1 MSRLA
6 LEPKYAAEVK
16 KQVFDFASVLAVGE
30 TISTQ
35 TVTAAVYSGTDAS
48 PSALISGSAS
58 ASGTKVTQT
67 ITGGLAGVVY
77 TITCSI
83 TTSLSQTLR
92 LMGYLSILPP
102 EA

>member
-1 MSRLA
+1 MSRLT
-6 LEPKYAAEVK
+6 LEPKYAAETK
-16 KQVFDFASVLAVGE
+16 KQVFDFASLLAVGE

-35 TVTAAVYSGTDAS
+35 VVTAAVYSGTDAS
-48 PSALISGSAS
+48 PSALISGSAT

-92 LMGYLSILPP
+92 LIGYLTILPTD
-102 EA
+102 A

>member
-1 MSRLA
+1 MSRLT

-48 PSALISGSAS
+48 PSALISGSAT

-92 LMGYLSILPP
+92 LMGYLTILPTD
-102 EA
+102 A